1 MIKFTVTSKIQN
13 YDLQGS
19 IKKSLIQSTLLVQ
32 WKAVR
37 NAPYQTWNLR
47 RSITTEVKKDTWLIW
62 TNVKYAK
69 VREYVNK
76 KNPSRKFYM
85 KRALESS
92 ANQIKKI
99 FTKNITNVFRNK

>member
-1 MIKFTVTSKIQN
+1 MLKFTVTSTIPEYNLK
-13 YDLQGS
+13 DS
-19 IKKSLIQSTLLVQ
+19 IDKSLIQSSLLVQ
-32 WKAVR
+32 WKAVK
-37 NAPYQTWNLR
+37 NAPYQSWNLR
-47 RSITTEVKKDTWLIW
+47 RSINYEIKKDEAIIW

-92 ANQIKKI
+92 YWQIKRI
-99 FTKNITNVFRNK
+99 FTKNISNVFNNR